1 MAAVCSFI
9 GEETMENLV
18 EKFGRPDAVAE
29 RSEHAWPTTER
40 YYQKIQAQLKE
51 MEGSLDEGFDL
62 DFFVAQVEI
71 SSRIHDER
79 ERARFED
86 RLRAAL
92 LADGWNAVTFEAD
105 KRGYGVVR
113 VTLFAL
119 RQPLLVEMIDGA
131 LFPAP
136 LAEREMPS
144 GDDFWSP
151 SVWME
156 PPAHAAMRI
165 AREGCWRYTHERREF
180 IPPHRIAA
188 VQWRRRP

>member
-1 MAAVCSFI
+1 LI
-9 GEETMENLV
+9 IHLEETV
-18 EKFGRPDAVAE
+18 EKLIEKYGRPDAVAE
-29 RSEHAWPTTER
+29 RSDHPWPTTER
-40 YYQKIQAQLKE
+40 YYQKIRDQLEK
-51 MEGSLDEGFDL
+51 MEGSLDEGFDPV
-62 DFFVAQVEI
+62 FFAVQVEI
-71 SSRIHDER
+71 SARSNDER
-79 ERARFED
+79 DRARFEN

-105 KRGYGVVR
+105 KRGYGMVR

-119 RQPLLVEMIDGA
+119 RQPLLVEMVDGT

-136 LAEREMPS
+136 LAEREVPS
-144 GDDFWSP
+144 DEDFWSP

-156 PPAHAAMRI
+156 SPADAATRI
-165 AREGCWRYTHERREF
+165 AREGCWRYTHEHREL